1 MGVVIARSFRRRLLG
16 LALRR
21 EPPPDA
27 LLIPNCRSV
36 HTFGMRFPIDLFWLD
51 EWGWPIRVDRAVG
64 PWRLRACRQAS
75 AVLEAP
81 ADQAGRRATS
91 RSTIPSP

>member
-1 MGVVIARSFRRRLLG
+1 MEVVIARSFRRRLVG

-21 EPPPDA
+21 RPPSHA
-27 LLIPNCRSV
+27 LLIPECRSV

-64 PWRLRACRQAS
+64 PGRVRGCRRAS